1 MKLALRVSIFQPQ
14 LVVDCYNK
22 TRHPRVQDGIIKDMG
37 VKTMTTKYSDEF
49 KNEALAL
56 ARETSVSNAS
66 AKLGVSTKTIYG
78 WRQQRRLS
86 EQPEAV
92 SGDTEA
98 QNRQLRREVE
108 ELRQAN
114 TILKK
119 ALGFFAKG

>member
-1 MKLALRVSIFQPQ
+1 
-14 LVVDCYNK
+14 
-22 TRHPRVQDGIIKDMG
+22 
-37 VKTMTTKYSDEF
+37 MTAKYSNDF
-49 KNEALAL
+49 KEEALAL

-66 AKLGVSTKTIYG
+66 AKLGVSAKAIYS

-86 EQPEAV
+86 EAPDAV
-92 SGDTEA
+92 TGDLET
-98 QNRQLRREVE
+98 QNRQLRRELE

>member
-1 MKLALRVSIFQPQ
+1 
-14 LVVDCYNK
+14 
-22 TRHPRVQDGIIKDMG
+22 
-37 VKTMTTKYSDEF
+37 MTTKYSEEF
-49 KNEALAL
+49 KEEALAM

-66 AKLGVSTKTIYG
+66 AKLGVSTKAIYS

-86 EQPEAV
+86 EAPEAV
-92 SGDTEA
+92 SGDMEA

-108 ELRQAN
+108 ELRQEN

>member
-1 MKLALRVSIFQPQ
+1 
-14 LVVDCYNK
+14 
-22 TRHPRVQDGIIKDMG
+22 
-37 VKTMTTKYSDEF
+37 MTAKYSNEF
-49 KNEALAL
+49 KEEALAL

-66 AKLGVSTKTIYG
+66 AKLGVSTKAIYS

-86 EQPEAV
+86 EAPDAV
-92 SGDTEA
+92 TGDVET
-98 QNRQLRREVE
+98 QNRQLRRELE

>member
-1 MKLALRVSIFQPQ
+1 
-14 LVVDCYNK
+14 
-22 TRHPRVQDGIIKDMG
+22 
-37 VKTMTTKYSDEF
+37 MTGKYSNEF
-49 KNEALAL
+49 KEEALAL

-66 AKLGVSTKTIYG
+66 AKLGVSTKAIYS

-86 EQPEAV
+86 EAPDAV
-92 SGDTEA
+92 TGDLET
-98 QNRQLRREVE
+98 QNRQLRRELE

>member
-1 MKLALRVSIFQPQ
+1 
-14 LVVDCYNK
+14 
-22 TRHPRVQDGIIKDMG
+22 
-37 VKTMTTKYSDEF
+37 MTTKYSEEF
-49 KNEALAL
+49 KEEALAM

-66 AKLGVSTKTIYG
+66 AKLGVSTKAIYS

-86 EQPEAV
+86 EAPEAV
-92 SGDTEA
+92 SGDMEA
-98 QNRQLRREVE
+98 QNRQLRHEVE

>member
-1 MKLALRVSIFQPQ
+1 
-14 LVVDCYNK
+14 
-22 TRHPRVQDGIIKDMG
+22 
-37 VKTMTTKYSDEF
+37 MTTKYSDEF
-49 KNEALAL
+49 KDEALAL

-78 WRQQRRLS
+78 WRQQKRLS
-86 EQPEAV
+86 EQPEAA
-92 SGDTEA
+92 SGDIEV

>member
-1 MKLALRVSIFQPQ
+1 
-14 LVVDCYNK
+14 
-22 TRHPRVQDGIIKDMG
+22 
-37 VKTMTTKYSDEF
+37 MTTKYSYLF
-49 KNEALAL
+49 KIFALAL
-56 ARETSVSNAS
+56 AMETFVSYAC
-66 AKLGVSTKTIYG
+66 AKLVVSTKTIFG

>member
-1 MKLALRVSIFQPQ
+1 
-14 LVVDCYNK
+14 
-22 TRHPRVQDGIIKDMG
+22 
-37 VKTMTTKYSDEF
+37 MTTKYSEEF
-49 KNEALAL
+49 KDEALAL

-66 AKLGVSTKTIYG
+66 AKLGVSTKAIYG

-86 EQPEAV
+86 ETPETV
-92 SGDTEA
+92 VGDLET
-98 QNRQLRREVE
+98 QNRQLRRENE

>member
-1 MKLALRVSIFQPQ
+1 
-14 LVVDCYNK
+14 
-22 TRHPRVQDGIIKDMG
+22 
-37 VKTMTTKYSDEF
+37 MTTKYSEEF
-49 KNEALAL
+49 KEEALAM

-66 AKLGVSTKTIYG
+66 AKLGVSTKAIYS

-86 EQPEAV
+86 EAPEAV
-92 SGDTEA
+92 SGDMEA
-98 QNRQLRREVE
+98 QNRQLRREVD